1 MTDDTPPHS
10 TTPPTKQP
18 QPQQAAH
25 RSGVAQRLLALLAAF
40 DADHRELTL
49 TALARRAE
57 LPAATAH
64 RLIGQLTA
72 WGALEQAESGAYRI
86 GLRLWEVATLAPRSS
101 GLRRAALPFMEDL
114 YETTH
119 ENVQLAVRDGV
130 DTLYIE
136 LFSGRSAVIVR
147 TTVGSRWPLHAT
159 GVGLCLLAHA
169 DPALQEQVCAA
180 PLTRFTRYTITDPAR
195 LRAVLAQV
203 RRADAAVSDR
213 QITEDAVSVAAPI
226 RDAAGQVVA
235 ALSLVVPA
243 TANTAALVPVV
254 RMAARGASR
263 ALGFATGAAVP
274 PPDFHPVED
283 TLAPED

>member
-1 MTDDTPPHS
+1 MTETPG
-10 TTPPTKQP
+10 
-18 QPQQAAH
+18 AAAS
-25 RSGVAQRLLALLAAF
+25 RTGVAQRLLALLAAF
-40 DADHRELTL
+40 DAEHRELTL
-49 TALARRAE
+49 TALARRAD

-119 ENVQLAVRDGV
+119 ENVQLAVRDGL
-130 DTLYIE
+130 DTLYVE
-136 LFSGRSAVIVR
+136 LISGRSAVVVR

-159 GVGLCLLAHA
+159 GVGLVLLAHA
-169 DPALQEQVCAA
+169 DQGIQERVFAA
-180 PLTRFTRYTITDPAR
+180 PLERFTRHTITDPAR
-195 LRAVLAQV
+195 LRAKLAEV

-213 QITEDAVSVAAPI
+213 QITDDAVSVAAPI
-226 RDAAGQVVA
+226 RDAAGHVVA

-243 TANTAALVPVV
+243 GANAAALVPAV
-254 RMAARGASR
+254 RMAARGSSR
-263 ALGFATGAAVP
+263 ALGYLGAATP
-274 PPDFHPVED
+274 PASS
-283 TLAPED
+283 APSSSTQ